1 MGSDALFSLVLAPA
15 QQSKFRDFVREHFPE
30 ASIRPEP
37 SVWDGIATGT
47 FIVSGL
53 TARQNAALKLD
64 WH

>member
-1 MGSDALFSLVLAPA
+1 MRSDALFSVVLAPA
-15 QQSKFRDFVREHFPE
+15 QQSKFRNFVREHFPE
-30 ASIRPEP
+30 ASIRSEP

-64 WH
+64 WR

>member
-15 QQSKFRDFVREHFPE
+15 QQSKFHFVHEHFPE

-64 WH
+64 WR

>member
-15 QQSKFRDFVREHFPE
+15 QQSKFRILC
-30 ASIRPEP
+30 ASTSLRPAYDQNQA
-37 SVWDGIATGT
+37 WDGIATGT

-64 WH
+64 WR

>member
-1 MGSDALFSLVLAPA
+1 MGSDALFSVVLAPA
-15 QQSKFRDFVREHFPE
+15 QQSKFRNFVREHFPE

-64 WH
+64 WR

>member
-1 MGSDALFSLVLAPA
+1 MGSDALFSLMLAPA
-15 QQSKFRDFVREHFPE
+15 QQSKFHFVREHFPE

-64 WH
+64 WR